1 MCGKGEGESQSEPK
15 TTRLNNILD
24 YLQETLSAPR
34 HRWRSEN
41 KTGHCLES
49 IIADTISC
57 IELSAQRRSIPTIHS
72 KNSRTCADMLV

>member
-1 MCGKGEGESQSEPK
+1 MKPK
-15 TTRLNNILD
+15 MTRLSNILD

-49 IIADTISC
+49 MPEDTRC
-57 IELSAQRRSIPTIHS
+57 IELALLRAPAQLGS
-72 KNSRTCADMLV
+72 